1 MKKYVRFLKKK
12 RLIIPF
18 SLLLLLAFANSC
30 ISLRMNDKD
39 VVESFNKVNQTPQI
53 YYTSYKGKKMRYITS
68 KPFDNNL
75 PTVLFLHGA
84 PGSSSDFYSYLKDTS
99 LSAKANLISIDRLG
113 YGYSDYGNSETS
125 LTTQAESAYNI
136 LKENNVKKAVVMG
149 WSYGGPVAVKL
160 TVLHPDIVKH
170 AILIA
175 PAISP
180 EDEKYFILGKLAY
193 WKLTRWM
200 IPRAFRVAEDEKLSH
215 VKELNLLLL
224 DWSKITTPITYYQGD
239 KDRIVPFA
247 NAAFIENHLDKKYL
261 KMVKIKG
268 GNHFLMFKHY
278 DMVKTEIN
286 RILNKMT
293 RHNSGSKLAD
303 D

>member
-1 MKKYVRFLKKK
+1 MKKYAHFLKKK

-30 ISLRMNDKD
+30 ISLRMSDRD

-53 YYTSYKGKKMRYITS
+53 YYTAYKGKKMRYIAA
-68 KPFDNNL
+68 KAFNNNL

-84 PGSSSDFYSYLKDTS
+84 PGSSSDYYRYLKDTS
-99 LSAKANLISIDRLG
+99 LSTKANLISIDRLG
-113 YGYSDYGNSETS
+113 YGYSDYGKAETS
-125 LTTQAESAYNI
+125 LTEQAESAFSI
-136 LKENNVKKAVVMG
+136 LKENNVREAVVMG

-160 TVLHPDIVKH
+160 TVLHPDIIKQV
-170 AILIA
+170 ILIA

-180 EDEKYFILGKLAY
+180 KDEKYFILGKLAY

-215 VKELNLLLL
+215 VKELNLLLP

-239 KDRIVPFA
+239 KDKIVPFA
-247 NAAFIENHLDKKYL
+247 NATFIENHLDKKYL
-261 KMVKIKG
+261 KMVKIKD

-278 DMVKTEIN
+278 TLVRDEILH
-286 RILNKMT
+286 ILDST
-293 RHNSGSKLAD
+293 SKKD
-303 D
+303 